1 MAWNLVTTWLIS
13 ILCHSLILLCLLSD
27 AVSLKRDFKQMVCF
41 TADQIEEMDL
51 TRIAENTTVSSP
63 ASSDEEVCVRDT

>member
-1 MAWNLVTTWLIS
+1 MTTWEIN

-27 AVSLKRDFKQMVCF
+27 AVSLKREFKQMVCF

-51 TRIAENTTVSSP
+51 ARIAENATASSP
-63 ASSDEEVCVRDT
+63 ASSDEEVCF